1 MAVKVA
7 VLGGGNGG
15 HAAAAD
21 LSNRGF
27 CVHMYEDAR
36 FAGNIKK
43 VFDTHEITRTGA
55 AGNATVK
62 IDMVTSDLQ
71 EAIQD
76 VEFIFVAVPAF
87 AHDVYARALAEL
99 VHPGQTVMVMPGT
112 FDSLIFWKEFRKK
125 GLEDVVVAET
135 NTLPYATRLQG
146 PGSTLI
152 MSLFNPLKVGVM
164 PACRTQETVEKLR
177 AFYPSLE
184 AVESVIACGLSSLN
198 PIIHVPGCIL
208 NAGRI
213 EYAKGEFYFYTEGF
227 TPCVARTT
235 EAIDKERI
243 ALLDSFGYA
252 SDIVAHGVG
261 GSIITDDI
269 GEAIASDPNFAKI
282 KGPADTNSRYYAED
296 IPYGLAPWA
305 KLARAMNVDV
315 PVIGSMITIGSA
327 LLGYDCWTKGHSLQD
342 LGIEGMTKEEL
353 KEYLETGK

>member
-1 MAVKVA
+1 
-7 VLGGGNGG
+7 
-15 HAAAAD
+15 
-21 LSNRGF
+21 
-27 CVHMYEDAR
+27 MYEDAR

-43 VFDTHEITRTGA
+43 VFDTHEITMTGA

-177 AFYPSLE
+177 TFYPSLE

-243 ALLDSFGYA
+243 ALLDSFA
-252 SDIVAHGVG
+252 
-261 GSIITDDI
+261 T
-269 GEAIASDPNFAKI
+269 
-282 KGPADTNSRYYAED
+282 
-296 IPYGLAPWA
+296 
-305 KLARAMNVDV
+305 
-315 PVIGSMITIGSA
+315 PVISLPTESA
-327 LLGYDCWTKGHSLQD
+327 VQS
-342 LGIEGMTKEEL
+342 
-353 KEYLETGK
+353 